1 LGAQEVSRTGCYN
14 RTPFR
19 PRQPKSVIFTLGIN
33 HHSAPLA
40 IRERVAFHAEK
51 LHQALA
57 DLTHSE
63 AVNEAAI
70 LSTCNRTE
78 LYCAAETPE
87 VVIDWLV
94 RYHQIERSEIV
105 PYLYTHDQP
114 EAIRHAFRVASGL
127 DSMVIGEPQ
136 ILGQMKD
143 AVRVAEES
151 GTLGTQLHK
160 LFQRSFSVAK
170 EVRSTTAI
178 GANIVSMAAAG
189 VHLAERIFES
199 LETQRIL
206 FIGAG
211 EMIELCAAHF
221 CARQPRLVTVAN
233 RTVERG
239 RVLAERYNGTAIRLD
254 ELGEHMAQHDI
265 VVSCTASPLPIIGL
279 GMAERAVK
287 ARRHRPM
294 FMVDLAVPRDIEEE
308 VGDLDDVFLYTVDDL
323 AQVVENG
330 LESRQAAV
338 IDAEM
343 IIAARVQDFL
353 AWLQARDTVP
363 VIRSLRDSAERVRR
377 HEIEHAMKQ
386 LARGEPADKVLEHLS
401 HRLTNKILHAP
412 TQALNLAEGTERAE
426 LQAAAARLFHLH
438 SGE

>member
-1 LGAQEVSRTGCYN
+1 M
-14 RTPFR
+14 
-19 PRQPKSVIFTLGIN
+19 IFTLGIN

-40 IRERVAFHAEK
+40 IRERVAFNAEK

-57 DLTHSE
+57 DLTRSQPVKE
-63 AVNEAAI
+63 VAI

-78 LYCAAETPE
+78 IYYAAETPD
-87 VVIDWLV
+87 VVIDWLAE
-94 RYHQIERSEIV
+94 YHQVARSDIA

-199 LETQRIL
+199 VGDQRIL
-206 FIGAG
+206 FVGAG

-221 CARQPRLVTVAN
+221 CARQPKQVTIAN
-233 RTVERG
+233 RTLERG
-239 RVLAERYNGTAIRLD
+239 RSLAERFNGTAIRLD
-254 ELGEHMAQHDI
+254 ELGEHLAQHDI

-279 GMAERAVK
+279 GMVERAIK

-294 FMVDLAVPRDIEEE
+294 FMIDLAVPRDIEEE
-308 VGDLDDVFLYTVDDL
+308 IGDLDDVFLYSVDDL
-323 AQVVENG
+323 AQVVESG

-338 IDAEM
+338 VEAEG
-343 IIAARVQDFL
+343 IIANRVKDFL
-353 AWLQARDTVP
+353 GWLSARDTVP
-363 VIRSLRDSAERVRR
+363 VIRTLRDSAERMRR
-377 HEIEHAMKQ
+377 HEMEHALKL
-386 LARGEPADKVLEHLS
+386 LAKGENPEKVLDHLS
-401 HRLTNKILHAP
+401 HRLTNKFLHAP
-412 TQALNLAEGTERAE
+412 TQALNLVDEAERDE

-438 SGE
+438 TND

>member
-1 LGAQEVSRTGCYN
+1 M
-14 RTPFR
+14 
-19 PRQPKSVIFTLGIN
+19 IFTLGIN

-40 IRERVAFHAEK
+40 IRERVAFGAEK
-51 LHQALA
+51 LQHALA
-57 DLTHSE
+57 DLTHSQ
-63 AVNEAAI
+63 AVREVAI

-78 LYCAAETPE
+78 IYCSAETPD
-87 VVIDWLV
+87 VVVDWLS
-94 RYHQIERSEIV
+94 RYHQVERSEIA

-199 LETQRIL
+199 IETQRIL

-221 CARQPRLVTVAN
+221 CARQPKQVTIAN
-233 RTVERG
+233 RTLERG
-239 RVLAERYNGTAIRLD
+239 RALAERFNGTAIRLD
-254 ELGEHMAQHDI
+254 ELGEHLAQHDI

-279 GMAERAVK
+279 GMVERAVK
-287 ARRHRPM
+287 ARRHRPI

-308 VGDLDDVFLYTVDDL
+308 VGELDDVFLYTVDDL
-323 AQVVENG
+323 AQVVESG

-338 IDAEM
+338 LDAEN
-343 IIAARVQDFL
+343 IIASRVQDFL
-353 AWLQARDTVP
+353 GWLQARDTVP
-363 VIRSLRDSAERVRR
+363 VIRSLRDTAERMRR
-377 HEIEHAMKQ
+377 HEIEHAMKL
-386 LARGEPADKVLEHLS
+386 LAKGEAPEKVLEHLS
-401 HRLTNKILHAP
+401 HRLTNKLLHAP
-412 TQALNLAEGTERAE
+412 TQALNMAEGSERNE
-426 LQAAAARLFHLH
+426 LQAAASRLFHLH
-438 SGE
+438 SND

>member
-1 LGAQEVSRTGCYN
+1 M
-14 RTPFR
+14 
-19 PRQPKSVIFTLGIN
+19 IFTLGIN

-40 IRERVAFHAEK
+40 IRERVAFGADK
-51 LHQALA
+51 LPHALA
-57 DLTHSE
+57 DLTRDRP
-63 AVNEAAI
+63 VREAAI

-78 LYCAAETPE
+78 IYCSAESPE
-87 VVIDWLV
+87 VVIDWLAQ
-94 RYHQIERSEIV
+94 YHQVSREELA
-105 PYLYTHDQP
+105 PYVYAHNQP

-143 AVRVAEES
+143 AVRAAEEN

-199 LETQRIL
+199 IAGQRIL

-221 CARQPRLVTVAN
+221 CAGQPKQVTIAN
-233 RTVERG
+233 RTLERA
-239 RVLAERYNGTAIRLD
+239 RLLAEQYGGTAIRLD
-254 ELGEHMAQHDI
+254 ELGEHLAAHDI
-265 VVSCTASPLPIIGL
+265 IVSCTGSPLPIIGL
-279 GMAERAVK
+279 GMVERAVK

-308 VGDLDDVFLYTVDDL
+308 VGQLDDVFLYTVDDL
-323 AQVVENG
+323 AQVVESG

-338 IDAEM
+338 VDAEA
-343 IIAARVQDFL
+343 IIASRVQDFL
-353 AWLQARDTVP
+353 GWLASRDTVP
-363 VIRSLRDSAERVRR
+363 VIRSLRDSAERMRR
-377 HEIEHAMKQ
+377 HEMEHAMKL
-386 LARGEPADKVLEHLS
+386 LAKGEAPEKVLEQLS
-401 HRLTNKILHAP
+401 QRLTNKFLHAP
-412 TQALNLAEGTERAE
+412 TQALNSADHGERTE
-426 LQAAAARLFHLH
+426 LQAAVSRLFHLH
-438 SGE
+438 AGD

>member
-1 LGAQEVSRTGCYN
+1 
-14 RTPFR
+14 
-19 PRQPKSVIFTLGIN
+19 VIFTLGIN

-57 DLTHSE
+57 DLTHGRP
-63 AVNEAAI
+63 VREAAI

-78 LYCAAETPE
+78 LYCSAETVE
-87 VVIDWLV
+87 IVVDWLAH
-94 RYHQIERSEIV
+94 YHQVDRHEIA
-105 PYLYTHDQP
+105 PYLYVHDQP

-136 ILGQMKD
+136 ILGQMKE

-178 GANIVSMAAAG
+178 GANIVSMAAAA
-189 VHLAERIFES
+189 VHLAERIFER
-199 LETQRIL
+199 LGEQRIL

-211 EMIELCAAHF
+211 EMIELCATHF
-221 CARQPRLVTVAN
+221 AAQQPKHITIAN

-239 RVLAERYNGTAIRLD
+239 RALAERFNATPVRLD
-254 ELGEHMAQHDI
+254 DLAEHLPQHDI

-279 GMAERAVK
+279 GMVERAIK

-294 FMVDLAVPRDIEEE
+294 FMVDLAVPRDIEAEIGE
-308 VGDLDDVFLYTVDDL
+308 LDDVFLYTVDDL
-323 AQVVENG
+323 AQVVESG
-330 LESRQAAV
+330 MESRQAAV
-338 IDAEM
+338 VEAEA
-343 IIAARVQDFL
+343 IIANRVQDFL
-353 AWLQARDTVP
+353 GWLQARETVP
-363 VIRSLRDSAERVRR
+363 VIRSLRDSAERMRR
-377 HEIEHAMKQ
+377 HEVEHAMK
-386 LARGEPADKVLEHLS
+386 LLSKGEPADKVLEQLS
-401 HRLTNKILHAP
+401 QRLTNKLLHAP
-412 TQALNLAEGTERAE
+412 TQALNLADGDERTE
-426 LQAAAARLFHLH
+426 LQTAAARLFHLH

>member
-1 LGAQEVSRTGCYN
+1 
-14 RTPFR
+14 
-19 PRQPKSVIFTLGIN
+19 VIFTLGIN

-51 LHQALA
+51 LHQALG
-57 DLTHSE
+57 DLTRNQPVKE
-63 AVNEAAI
+63 VAI

-78 LYCAAETPE
+78 IYCSAETPE
-87 VVIDWLV
+87 VVIDWLAQ
-94 RYHQIERSEIV
+94 YHQVERGEIS
-105 PYLYTHDQP
+105 PYIYVHDQP

-199 LETQRIL
+199 VGEQRIL

-221 CARQPRLVTVAN
+221 CAKQPKQVTIAN

-239 RVLAERYNGTAIRLD
+239 RALAERYNGTAIRL
-254 ELGEHMAQHDI
+254 EEVGEHLAHHDI

-279 GMAERAVK
+279 GMVERAVK
-287 ARRHRPM
+287 ARRHRPI

-308 VGDLDDVFLYTVDDL
+308 IGELDDVFLYTVDDL
-323 AQVVENG
+323 AQVVESG
-330 LESRQAAV
+330 QESRQAAV
-338 IDAEM
+338 VDAEV
-343 IIAARVQDFL
+343 IIATRVQDFIG
-353 AWLQARDTVP
+353 WLQARDTVP
-363 VIRSLRDSAERVRR
+363 VIRSLRDSAERMRR
-377 HEIEHAMKQ
+377 HEIEHAMKL
-386 LARGEPADKVLEHLS
+386 LAKGEPADKVLEHLS
-401 HRLTNKILHAP
+401 QRLTNKLLHAP
-412 TQALNLAEGTERAE
+412 TQALNLAEGNERAE

>member
-1 LGAQEVSRTGCYN
+1 M
-14 RTPFR
+14 
-19 PRQPKSVIFTLGIN
+19 IFTLGIN

-40 IRERVAFHAEK
+40 IRERVAFNAEK

-57 DLTHSE
+57 DLTHSQPVKE
-63 AVNEAAI
+63 VAI

-78 LYCAAETPE
+78 IYCAAESPD
-87 VVIDWLV
+87 VVIDWLAQ
-94 RYHQIERSEIV
+94 YHQVARGDIA

-199 LETQRIL
+199 VGEQRVL

-221 CARQPRLVTVAN
+221 CARQPKQVTIAN
-233 RTVERG
+233 RTLERG
-239 RVLAERYNGTAIRLD
+239 RALAERFKGTAIRLD
-254 ELGEHMAQHDI
+254 ELGEHIAQHDI

-279 GMAERAVK
+279 GMVERAIK

-294 FMVDLAVPRDIEEE
+294 FMIDLAVPRDIEEE
-308 VGDLDDVFLYTVDDL
+308 VGNLDDVFLYSVDDL
-323 AQVVENG
+323 AQVVESG

-338 IDAEM
+338 VEAED
-343 IIAARVQDFL
+343 IIRARVQDFL
-353 AWLQARDTVP
+353 GWLAARDTVP
-363 VIRSLRDSAERVRR
+363 VIRSLRDSAERMRR
-377 HEIEHAMKQ
+377 HEMEHAVKL
-386 LARGEPADKVLEHLS
+386 LAKGEAPEKVLEHLS
-401 HRLTNKILHAP
+401 LRLTNKFLHAP
-412 TQALNLAEGTERAE
+412 TQALNLVDESERDE
-426 LQAAAARLFHLH
+426 LQAAASRLFHLH
-438 SGE
+438 AGD

>member
-1 LGAQEVSRTGCYN
+1 M
-14 RTPFR
+14 
-19 PRQPKSVIFTLGIN
+19 IFTLGIN

-40 IRERVAFHAEK
+40 IRERVAFGADK
-51 LHQALA
+51 LGQALA
-57 DLTHSE
+57 DLTHTRPVKE
-63 AVNEAAI
+63 VAI

-78 LYCAAETPE
+78 IYCAADNPD
-87 VVIDWLV
+87 VVIDWLAH
-94 RYHQIERSEIV
+94 YHQVPRDELA

-114 EAIRHAFRVASGL
+114 AAVRHAFRVASGL

-143 AVRVAEES
+143 AVRTAEES

-199 LETQRIL
+199 IAAQRIL

-221 CARQPRLVTVAN
+221 CANKPKQVTIAN
-233 RTVERG
+233 RTIERG
-239 RVLAERYNGTAIRLD
+239 RALAEQYGGTAIRLD
-254 ELGEHMAQHDI
+254 ELGEHLAQHDI

-279 GMAERAVK
+279 GMVERAVK

-308 VGDLDDVFLYTVDDL
+308 VGDLDDIFLYSVDDL
-323 AQVVENG
+323 AQVVESG

-338 IDAEM
+338 VEAED

-353 AWLQARDTVP
+353 TWLQSRETVP
-363 VIRSLRDSAERVRR
+363 VIRSLRDAAERMRR
-377 HEIEHAMKQ
+377 HEMEHALKL
-386 LARGEPADKVLEHLS
+386 LAKGEAPEKVLEQLS
-401 HRLTNKILHAP
+401 QRLTNKFLHAP
-412 TQALNLAEGTERAE
+412 TQTLNLAEGGDRAD
-426 LQAAAARLFHLH
+426 LQQAASRLFHLH
-438 SGE
+438 AGE